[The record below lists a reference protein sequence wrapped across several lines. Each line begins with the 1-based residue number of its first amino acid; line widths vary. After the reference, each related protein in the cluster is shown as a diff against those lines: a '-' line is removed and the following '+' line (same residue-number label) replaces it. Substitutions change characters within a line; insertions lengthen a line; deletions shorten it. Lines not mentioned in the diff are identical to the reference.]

1 MTNWIRRLASIFLAT
16 VAVALATPATSAAS
30 VHAGPPLTTTER
42 HWVGGLTP
50 FFKKLVVS
58 LRVVATSLG
67 SPTRVVRIIQGDSKE
82 RAKLDVALR
91 GLENCSHVL
100 STAGTPPTGRL
111 RPIRTG
117 LNGACGHYA
126 SAARLI
132 ASGLDHQ
139 RPGDFTNAN
148 TQMRAGNRL
157 LSFAEKRMEA
167 LPH

>member
-1 MTNWIRRLASIFLAT
+1 MTKRIRRVAPIGLVASILVLGA
-16 VAVALATPATSAAS
+16 PATSGAA
-30 VHAGPPLTTTER
+30 VHAGPPLTTPER

-67 SPTRVVRIIQGDSKE
+67 SPDRVTRIVQGDSKE

-139 RPGDFTNAN
+139 RPGDFTTAN

-157 LSFAEKRMEA
+157 LSSAERKMEA